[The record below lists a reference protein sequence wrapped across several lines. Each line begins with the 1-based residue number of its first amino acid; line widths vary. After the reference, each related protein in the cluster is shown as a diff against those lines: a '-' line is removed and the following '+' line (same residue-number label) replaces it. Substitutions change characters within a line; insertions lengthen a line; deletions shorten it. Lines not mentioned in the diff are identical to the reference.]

1 MENNIEIFKNSEF
14 GEVRTMLIDGEPW
27 FVGKDVAEALGYKD
41 TDAAIRMHVD
51 DEDKLTRQFIGSGQA
66 RAMTIINEPGLYSLV
81 LSSKLPSAKQFKH
94 WVTSEVLPS
103 IRKTGSYSLKDN
115 VSVPSYQ
122 IEDPIKRAEAW
133 IEEQKKALALKA
145 DNEKKQKLIEE
156 QKPKADY
163 FDNLVDRN
171 LLTNFRDTAK
181 QLGIGQKTFINFLL
195 EREYVYRDK
204 AGKIKPYITFN
215 HSLFEVKDYENDG
228 HVGHQT
234 LITPKGK
241 ETFKLLIWNYY
252 NKQFS

>member
-27 FVGKDVAEALGYKD
+27 FVGKDVAEALRYQNASK
-41 TDAAIRMHVD
+41 AISDHVD
-51 DEDKLTRQFIGSGQA
+51 DEDKLNNESLSSLGQ
-66 RAMTIINEPGLYSLV
+66 RGGWLINESGLYSLI
-81 LSSKLPSAKQFKH
+81 LSSKLPSAKRFKH
-94 WVTSEVLPS
+94 WVTAEVLPS

-145 DNEKKQKLIEE
+145 DNENKQKLIEE

-204 AGKIKPYITFN
+204 AGKIKPYITYN
-215 HSLFEVKDYENDG
+215 HSLFEVKDYENNG

-252 NKQFS
+252 NKQFL